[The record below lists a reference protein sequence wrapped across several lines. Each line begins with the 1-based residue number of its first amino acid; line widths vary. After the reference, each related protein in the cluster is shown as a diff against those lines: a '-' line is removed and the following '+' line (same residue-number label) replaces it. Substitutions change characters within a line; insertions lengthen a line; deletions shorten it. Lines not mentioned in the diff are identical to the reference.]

1 MLERLIRFIKYKI
14 LKIESPSRIWSK
26 YFYNN
31 KNETISVLFDFDST
45 EDDLLI
51 RTFKEIVKYKKLGW
65 EVKEIIPDYY
75 KNQTKLIAVTIV
87 FEKVEE

>member
-14 LKIESPSRIWSK
+14 LKIESLSRIVSK
-26 YFYNN
+26 CFYNN

-51 RTFKEIVKYKKLGW
+51 RIFKEIVKYKKLGW
-65 EVKEIIPDYY
+65 EVKEVIPDYY
-75 KNQTKLIAVTIV
+75 KNQTKLIAVIIV

>member
-14 LKIESPSRIWSK
+14 LKIESPSRIGRK
-26 YFYNN
+26 YFYN

-51 RTFKEIVKYKKLGW
+51 RAFKEIVKYKKLGW

-75 KNQTKLIAVTIV
+75 KNQTKLIAVTLV

>member
-14 LKIESPSRIWSK
+14 LKIESPSRIGSK
-26 YFYNN
+26 CFYNN

-75 KNQTKLIAVTIV
+75 KNQTKLIAVTTV
-87 FEKVEE
+87 FEKIEE

>member
-1 MLERLIRFIKYKI
+1 M
-14 LKIESPSRIWSK
+14 SK
-26 YFYNN
+26 CFYNN

-51 RTFKEIVKYKKLGW
+51 RIFKEIVKYKKLGW
-65 EVKEIIPDYY
+65 EVKEVIPDYY
-75 KNQTKLIAVTIV
+75 KNQTKLIAVIIV